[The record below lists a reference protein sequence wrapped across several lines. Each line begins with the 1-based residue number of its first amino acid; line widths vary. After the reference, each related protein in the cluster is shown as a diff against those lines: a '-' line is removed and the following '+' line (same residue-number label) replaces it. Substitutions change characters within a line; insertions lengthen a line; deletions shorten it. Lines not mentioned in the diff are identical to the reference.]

1 VRRSGHMGDVVSI
14 EYKTA
19 DITATAGKDYEATEG
34 TRRIEEMKV
43 YAITAVTSM
52 FAYIWLLI
60 MLMVWTPDRIT
71 VAEGVITFAMF
82 WVLLFAAYAADKD
95 FFRAKKP
102 VAPEDEEYTGPAPTL
117 ISPDASD
124 DVAVKNALKMTNGMS
139 GMDDM
144 DDGAKVDV
152 LLEAMRPV
160 TAATHTR
167 NAMAWLTGKRPRP
180 VFDAATGQISG
191 MGGAGGI
198 MKNPDGTPMK
208 NPDGSPMKQASP
220 KSRGTPS
227 PNRMRTEANMALPVA
242 KVYFETEAVDIMEDA
257 GSVTLVVRRSGHM
270 GDVVSIEYKTA
281 DITATAGKDYE
292 ATEGTLTFQADQR
305 EAKFSVTII
314 DDDRFEKAESFR
326 VTLSEP
332 SEGCELDT
340 KGTIAMVTILN
351 DDVVKNRA
359 SSVLETR
366 LNKDKMEA
374 GLKDWKKQFQ
384 DAIQAGAEDDTAPG
398 LPQYIIHAITVV
410 FKVSFAFVPPV
421 CFGGGWPAFI
431 VSLSFIAIMTVIVGD
446 LAGLFGCVIGL
457 DPGITAITFVA
468 LGTSMPDMFAS
479 KAAATAEP
487 SADSCVGN
495 VTGSNCVNVF
505 LGLGLPWTIGAIYW
519 SAVEKGGA
527 IQQEWVLKYGHLPA
541 VQDFLKESPGEAY
554 FVVEAGGLGFS
565 VIVFSIFS
573 LICLLT
579 LHLRRTVYG
588 GELGGPNPVRNA
600 TAVFFTFLWIV
611 YVLLSSFKIEGII

>member
-1 VRRSGHMGDVVSI
+1 MSLYPPPPPGLSP
-14 EYKTA
+14 TA
-19 DITATAGKDYEATEG
+19 LPAPLLQ
-34 TRRIEEMKV
+34 V

-257 GSVTLVVRRSGHM
+257 GSVTLVTPHAQHGPGHGPGPGHRAVPEALPPWAVPRLGSCASSGRAPGGFGRPSTPRGRHRATGRRAAASAARVSHLPSRRPVARPHYLWLCRWCAAPATWATSSASSTRPPTSPPPRARTTRLPRALSPSRSA
-270 GDVVSIEYKTA
+270 GDPNPSPSL
-281 DITATAGKDYE
+281 
-292 ATEGTLTFQADQR
+292 TLT
-305 EAKFSVTII
+305 
-314 DDDRFEKAESFR
+314 
-326 VTLSEP
+326 
-332 SEGCELDT
+332 
-340 KGTIAMVTILN
+340 
-351 DDVVKNRA
+351 
-359 SSVLETR
+359 
-366 LNKDKMEA
+366 
-374 GLKDWKKQFQ
+374 
-384 DAIQAGAEDDTAPG
+384 
-398 LPQYIIHAITVV
+398 
-410 FKVSFAFVPPV
+410 
-421 CFGGGWPAFI
+421 
-431 VSLSFIAIMTVIVGD
+431 
-446 LAGLFGCVIGL
+446 
-457 DPGITAITFVA
+457 
-468 LGTSMPDMFAS
+468 
-479 KAAATAEP
+479 
-487 SADSCVGN
+487 
-495 VTGSNCVNVF
+495 
-505 LGLGLPWTIGAIYW
+505 
-519 SAVEKGGA
+519 
-527 IQQEWVLKYGHLPA
+527 
-541 VQDFLKESPGEAY
+541 
-554 FVVEAGGLGFS
+554 
-565 VIVFSIFS
+565 
-573 LICLLT
+573 
-579 LHLRRTVYG
+579 
-588 GELGGPNPVRNA
+588 
-600 TAVFFTFLWIV
+600 
-611 YVLLSSFKIEGII
+611 

>member
-1 VRRSGHMGDVVSI
+1 MSLYPPPPPGLSP
-14 EYKTA
+14 TA
-19 DITATAGKDYEATEG
+19 LPAPLLQ
-34 TRRIEEMKV
+34 V

-227 PNRMRTEANMALPVA
+227 PNRMRTEANTSDPLFYVTRHIGFGDVQGEVFLSQDEAFAKFDEYVGGSDATGVWDAQLTQLKYYGGRDKRRPEEMKEWVTNFNRDEMQAPSSSWALPSRYPA
-242 KVYFETEAVDIMEDA
+242 I
-257 GSVTLVVRRSGHM
+257 
-270 GDVVSIEYKTA
+270 
-281 DITATAGKDYE
+281 
-292 ATEGTLTFQADQR
+292 
-305 EAKFSVTII
+305 
-314 DDDRFEKAESFR
+314 
-326 VTLSEP
+326 
-332 SEGCELDT
+332 
-340 KGTIAMVTILN
+340 
-351 DDVVKNRA
+351 RA
-359 SSVLETR
+359 L
-366 LNKDKMEA
+366 
-374 GLKDWKKQFQ
+374 
-384 DAIQAGAEDDTAPG
+384 
-398 LPQYIIHAITVV
+398 
-410 FKVSFAFVPPV
+410 
-421 CFGGGWPAFI
+421 
-431 VSLSFIAIMTVIVGD
+431 
-446 LAGLFGCVIGL
+446 
-457 DPGITAITFVA
+457 
-468 LGTSMPDMFAS
+468 
-479 KAAATAEP
+479 
-487 SADSCVGN
+487 
-495 VTGSNCVNVF
+495 
-505 LGLGLPWTIGAIYW
+505 
-519 SAVEKGGA
+519 
-527 IQQEWVLKYGHLPA
+527 
-541 VQDFLKESPGEAY
+541 
-554 FVVEAGGLGFS
+554 
-565 VIVFSIFS
+565 
-573 LICLLT
+573 
-579 LHLRRTVYG
+579 
-588 GELGGPNPVRNA
+588 
-600 TAVFFTFLWIV
+600 
-611 YVLLSSFKIEGII
+611 

>member
-1 VRRSGHMGDVVSI
+1 
-14 EYKTA
+14 
-19 DITATAGKDYEATEG
+19 
-34 TRRIEEMKV
+34 
-43 YAITAVTSM
+43 
-52 FAYIWLLI
+52 
-60 MLMVWTPDRIT
+60 
-71 VAEGVITFAMF
+71 
-82 WVLLFAAYAADKD
+82 
-95 FFRAKKP
+95 
-102 VAPEDEEYTGPAPTL
+102 
-117 ISPDASD
+117 
-124 DVAVKNALKMTNGMS
+124 
-139 GMDDM
+139 
-144 DDGAKVDV
+144 
-152 LLEAMRPV
+152 
-160 TAATHTR
+160 
-167 NAMAWLTGKRPRP
+167 
-180 VFDAATGQISG
+180 
-191 MGGAGGI
+191 
-198 MKNPDGTPMK
+198 MK

-398 LPQYIIHAITVV
+398 LPQYIIN
-410 FKVSFAFVPPV
+410 
-421 CFGGGWPAFI
+421 
-431 VSLSFIAIMTVIVGD
+431 AIMTVIVGD

-519 SAVEKGGA
+519 SAA
-527 IQQEWVLKYGHLPA
+527 
-541 VQDFLKESPGEAY
+541 
-554 FVVEAGGLGFS
+554 
-565 VIVFSIFS
+565 
-573 LICLLT
+573 
-579 LHLRRTVYG
+579 
-588 GELGGPNPVRNA
+588 
-600 TAVFFTFLWIV
+600 
-611 YVLLSSFKIEGII
+611 